1 MHCCSRQIHSGL
13 LLASFFA
20 LLLSGGTAS
29 TRASDQGTS
38 TTKLSKEATWDWP
51 GVDLF
56 EQQIASFMDQ
66 RGVSEETRAQV
77 IAYWSSSRQADRGPQ
92 FMKRLLEVAAIVDPR
107 FDAINRKV
115 LSISSQPLFP
125 GDLPW
130 LTSDAPGWLQDTVR
144 LACGRAAAQ
153 RRLYDEALET
163 LSGLSVDQVCD
174 PASLLFY
181 RATCEHN
188 LLMKEPCIQ
197 NLETLLARESELPRR
212 YVTLANLMRG
222 DISGVKED
230 SLDEISRMM
239 RDVQRRLDLGRLG
252 SKVREEEDKIVG
264 KLSKLIKDIEEEL
277 KKQQQQSNS
286 QSQQQNG
293 QQRPS
298 SIQPMEDSEI
308 AGQNGAGDVDDKD
321 IGSRAGWGNLP
332 PAQRQES
339 LQRLSEELPSHY
351 RDIIEGYFR
360 ELANEKR

>member
-1 MHCCSRQIHSGL
+1 MQHPPRRYLSGL
-13 LLASFFA
+13 LPLSFLALGFLTSNIF
-20 LLLSGGTAS
+20 
-29 TRASDQGTS
+29 ASDTS
-38 TTKLSKEATWDWP
+38 PAAELSKEATWDWP

-56 EQQIASFMDQ
+56 EQQIASFMDL
-66 RGVSEETRAQV
+66 REVSDETRARV
-77 IAYWSSSRQADRGPQ
+77 ISYWSSSEQAIRGPD
-92 FMKRLLEVAAIVDPR
+92 FMRRLLEVAAIIDPR
-107 FDAINRKV
+107 FDEVNRKV
-115 LSISSQPLFP
+115 LSISTPPVFP

-163 LSGLSVDQVCD
+163 LAGLSVEQVCD

-181 RATCEHN
+181 RATCEHH
-188 LLMKEPCIQ
+188 LLMKEPCLQ
-197 NLETLLARESELPRR
+197 NLDSLLARESELPTR

-252 SKVREEEDKIVG
+252 SKVRDEETKIVD
-264 KLSKLIKDIEEEL
+264 KLSKMIEDIEEEL

-298 SIQPMEDSEI
+298 AIQPMEDSEI
-308 AGQNGAGDVDDKD
+308 AGQNGAGDVDNKD
-321 IGSRAGWGNLP
+321 IGNRAGWGNLP

-360 ELANEKR
+360 ELANKKR